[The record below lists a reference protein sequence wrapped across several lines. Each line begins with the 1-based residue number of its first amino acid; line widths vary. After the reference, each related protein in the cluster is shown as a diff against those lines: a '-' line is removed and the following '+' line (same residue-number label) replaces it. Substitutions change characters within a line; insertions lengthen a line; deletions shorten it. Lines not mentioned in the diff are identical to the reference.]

1 MSDRARRRRRADK
14 KVYALDRMNK
24 AIERLLSGGEIGS
37 MRTVRW
43 IVRWGLITGATP
55 PAKLKLRERKST

>member
-1 MSDRARRRRRADK
+1 
-14 KVYALDRMNK
+14 MNK